1 MPIFAG
7 VGANQRGPKS
17 GHDNL
22 ADLDTLGYD
31 VPVICTPEEL
41 LGD

>member
-1 MPIFAG
+1 LDRDISLVMPIFAG

-22 ADLDTLGYD
+22 ADLDTLYNN
-31 VPVICTPEEL
+31 P
-41 LGD
+41 